1 MRPGCWAPRLCS
13 SYCAGNQSSVAAR
26 EPGGRPDAGIPSR
39 QACCVT
45 ALLACGPDGLHVQV
59 TSAACRPGDGWELT
73 TETGRG
79 QKRRG
84 QHSCLILA
92 DQMNVREGAS
102 NLFAC
107 CFAAMVLVLDLT
119 SVLPTIT
126 LRCILLV
133 LPTADPMCHLSL

>member
-1 MRPGCWAPRLCS
+1 M
-13 SYCAGNQSSVAAR
+13 
-26 EPGGRPDAGIPSR
+26 
-39 QACCVT
+39 
-45 ALLACGPDGLHVQV
+45 ALLDCGPDGLNVQV
-59 TSAACRPGDGWELT
+59 TSAAWRPGDGWELT

-102 NLFAC
+102 NLSAC
-107 CFAAMVLVLDLT
+107 CFAAMVLVLELT
-119 SVLPTIT
+119 SVLPTIA

-133 LPTADPMCHLSL
+133 LPAADPMCHFSLCHG